1 MQAFI
6 GATLLSSKLA
16 QPQSKPFEISD
27 SRLSGFILRMQP
39 SGIRTYYARF
49 GRNRRVVLGTVDVL
63 NPDEARERCR
73 KVLGNVAHG
82 NHPLHGIR
90 GSEGMTLGMF
100 IADAYTIW
108 LNASRPRT
116 AVNTLEKLHRH
127 FRNWYPEPLTAITVE
142 RIESWKARRLNE
154 GRSPST
160 VLRDLFTLS
169 SVLRRAVKAGELADN
184 PMRRVDKPRIDR
196 RGKVRFLDEDEESR
210 LRTAL
215 QARDELMKKSREAA
229 NVRHLK
235 RGEPL
240 LPLLKNFG
248 DHLTPAVLLSISTGL
263 RRGELFKLQW
273 SSVDFDRGIITVEG
287 CNAKSRQ
294 TRHVPLNDEAMSL
307 FRRWSE
313 QKADGSRVFDV
324 ATNYKNGWKAL
335 LKRAAINNFRWHDMR
350 HHFASRLVQ
359 RGVPLNTVRDLLG
372 HSTVQMSLRYAHLAP
387 DQRREAVARL
397 NEKPILALTL
407 RLPWNGLQ
415 PGSAY
420 LFDKNGGKGGNRTL
434 DPGIMSSEI

>member
-6 GATLLSSKLA
+6 GATLLHSKVS
-16 QPQSKPFEISD
+16 QPQSKPFEVYD
-27 SRLSGFILRMQP
+27 TRLSGFMIRVQP
-39 SGIRTYYARF
+39 SGMRSYYVRF
-49 GRNRRVVLGTVDVL
+49 GRNRRVVLGKVNFLT
-63 NPDEARERCR
+63 PEQARERCR

-82 NHPLHGIR
+82 YHPLHGIS
-90 GSEGMTLGMF
+90 GSEGMTLGIF
-100 IADAYTIW
+100 ISDAYTTWI
-108 LNASRPRT
+108 NASRPRT
-116 AVNTLEKLHRH
+116 AANTLEKLHRH
-127 FRNWYPEPLTAITVE
+127 FRTWYPEPLTAITVE
-142 RIESWKARRLNE
+142 RIESWKARRLSE

-169 SVLRRAVKAGELADN
+169 SVLRRAVKAGEMAEN

-196 RGKVRFLDEDEESR
+196 RGKVRFLDEAEEFR

-215 QARDELMKKSREAA
+215 HTRDDLMKKSRVAA
-229 NVRHLK
+229 NVRRLR

-248 DHLTPAVLLSISTGL
+248 DHLTPAVLFSINTGL

-273 SSVDFDRGIITVEG
+273 SSVDFDRRLITVEG
-287 CNAKSRQ
+287 RNAKSRQ
-294 TRHVPLNDEAMSL
+294 TRHIPLNDEALSL
-307 FRRWSE
+307 LRRWRE
-313 QKADGSRVFDV
+313 QRPYEPRVFAV

-335 LKRAAINNFRWHDMR
+335 LKRAGITNFRWHDMR

-387 DQRREAVARL
+387 DQRREAVAKL

-407 RLPWNGLQ
+407 RLPWTTFPGEGFNYLNGMVE
-415 PGSAY
+415 
-420 LFDKNGGKGGNRTL
+420 RE
-434 DPGIMSSEI
+434 GIEPSTPAL